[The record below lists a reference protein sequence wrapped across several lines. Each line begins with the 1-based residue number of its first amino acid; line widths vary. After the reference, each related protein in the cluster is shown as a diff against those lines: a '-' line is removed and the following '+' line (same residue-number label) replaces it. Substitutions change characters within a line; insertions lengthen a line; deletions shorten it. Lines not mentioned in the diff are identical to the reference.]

1 MSKLERGLVV
11 AIDHSRITSSN
22 TNNSPSKAAWSMSKG
37 NRFEWQINPIHKRI
51 SYTNSYSNS
60 SFLKKKATAES
71 TFGST
76 IREAFPP
83 KRNPSPAEYIIPGT
97 FKRSVS

>member
-1 MSKLERGLVV
+1 MSKLERGLIV

-37 NRFEWQINPIHKRI
+37 SRFDWQVNPIHKRI

-60 SFLKKKATAES
+60 SFLKKES
-71 TFGST
+71 NIGKHFWIYIARGIS
-76 IREAFPP
+76 P
-83 KRNPSPAEYIIPGT
+83 KEKPFAS
-97 FKRSVS
+97 